1 MEPSE
6 LPMPIPTIDDL
17 TQRLGFRP
25 PVDLVRLV
33 KLAHE
38 LDPEGGYNGLDP
50 FDLRFIETVLG
61 PDASPDRWDTY
72 PDQPLECFAIAHSGI
87 GNFVPVIL
95 VDDPDR
101 SANNAVFAW
110 WASSQYLMFYADG
123 IVDSIAQYG
132 VDTREDL
139 DDLLNDSD
147 REQFMRCFAAFER
160 EFGVKAPPPTQN
172 PSHEA
177 ALQNRDIA
185 LTISDGPSYEGSI
198 AAFERRLA
206 QPGIHPTADG
216 AGALV
221 PKDKT
226 DRAYLRAFQDDRTR
240 RNKLPHDEQGVA
252 VRTILAKT
260 RDRLDTGESGTA
272 LVVARDLWHDCGGED
287 TPLSRSITELL
298 IDAYTALDRPLLARR
313 ARARM
318 DWVIEVDR
326 EFEERRKRREREQA
340 EH

>member
-1 MEPSE
+1 MEPAE

-25 PVDLVRLV
+25 PDDLVRLF

-38 LDPEGGYNGLDP
+38 LDPKGRYNGLDP
-50 FDLRFIETVLG
+50 FNLGYIDSVLG
-61 PDASPDRWDTY
+61 PEASPDRWDTY
-72 PDQPLECFAIAHSGI
+72 PDQPIECFAIAHSGI

-95 VDDPDR
+95 VDDPD
-101 SANNAVFAW
+101 NNPDDCLFAW
-110 WASSQYLMFYADG
+110 WASGQYLLFYADG

-132 VDTREDL
+132 VDTSEDL

-147 REQFMRCFAAFER
+147 RDQFERCLAAFER
-160 EFGVKAPPPTQN
+160 EFGIKPPPPTQN
-172 PSHEA
+172 PNDEI

-206 QPGIHPTADG
+206 RPGILPTADG

-221 PKDKT
+221 PDDKT
-226 DRAYLRAFQDDRTR
+226 DRAYLREFQDDRTR
-240 RNKLPHDEQGVA
+240 RNKLPRDERDIA
-252 VRTILAKT
+252 VQTIIAKA
-260 RDRLDTGESGTA
+260 RDRLNTGESGTA
-272 LVVARDLWHDCGGED
+272 LVVARDLWGDFCGGES
-287 TPLSRSITELL
+287 PESLAITQLL

-326 EFEERRKRREREQA
+326 EFEERRKRREREQP
-340 EH
+340 ED